1 MRSCGSPYF
10 FDGNQISRGRDA
22 ALNYQQFFGES
33 GHAALDAEQFGVFS
47 AETIGEPGMGALI
60 FLQHAVVDRQTNGA
74 G

>member
-1 MRSCGSPYF
+1 MRSCRSPHF
-10 FDGNQISRGRDA
+10 FDSNQIGRGSDA
-22 ALNYQQFFGES
+22 ALDYQHLFGES